1 MHLDRTSYPILDRII
16 MSDQD
21 DQSPE
26 DFKKKLA
33 ALRPKK
39 PKLAVPEGFLDDAK
53 SYEGKLEAVK
63 IISEREKNK
72 VILIFKNMI
81 AQGRE
86 DVIRIEREK
95 LEAKRAADAKEAL
108 ERAAK
113 IAKEKLAKKS
123 IFGKKK

>member
-1 MHLDRTSYPILDRII
+1 

-26 DFKKKLA
+26 DFKKKLEA
-33 ALRPKK
+33 MKPKK
-39 PKLAVPEGFLDDAK
+39 KKLAVPEGFLDEAK

-86 DVIRIEREK
+86 DVIRIEKEK
-95 LEAKRAADAKEAL
+95 LEAKKAADAKEA
-108 ERAAK
+108 A
-113 IAKEKLAKKS
+113 EKKKQQELAKKS
-123 IFGKKK
+123 KSLFGKKK